1 MAVRL
6 QMKLGVI
13 AEPDRSPN
21 SPDTVVVVEPSI
33 GAIARSKG
41 HLYLIVTSTI
51 ASARA
56 QEATQLAAETIRGEY
71 YYDESAGIR
80 VCIEKAIAS
89 ANKRLNHQRERL
101 GLHGT
106 GENGPI
112 GIGIAVVRGNELYVA
127 TIGPA
132 EAYLI
137 RQARLSTLPDPH
149 RERGLPT
156 GDLEPDVW
164 RGEISVGDSLVLVS
178 PNVMTRLGPDELKD
192 AMVTLHPQPAME
204 HLHHRF
210 FAADGSGSDAMIAF
224 EATEVAA
231 THRSRTLVPV
241 RPAEPLAGAP
251 DRSPIPLA
259 DNVTD
264 GVAAVQASATRARSA
279 AGGLLGRLVLRFQDL
294 LPRRRTSYRRVT
306 PAAAKRETQRRAAV
320 AILAFVLVMVGL
332 GTALMAIGGGGG
344 TPQALSSAA
353 AGEDA
358 LRKINANLAQVFG
371 PGINLVDDDPS
382 KAYQYLSETWTDLK
396 VATDAKLPE
405 STLGPLRATTLDGLN
420 RLFKVVPVAAAT
432 ILATA
437 TAKAPLDIGSMVL
450 GPQGVPYI
458 LDNAT
463 QAVYRV
469 DLRTKKATVI
479 FRNKL
484 RVTAGIEGIPRLIT
498 VPFDF
503 NAHAPTR
510 DLVIVD
516 TKNVVWRWRP
526 ADQAGNGTTVQ
537 VKVAGSA
544 GWGSDITA
552 VGTFLRDAPANLYN
566 FYIVDPSRRNIFY
579 YPPSSDGNGFPS
591 NAQPRLTVDRD
602 VSKISQLYIDGD
614 IYAID
619 GGTITRFVSGQ
630 SEGWTIQAPGTAAFA
645 PSGDTLLRPAPVY
658 TLFASASDKRTG
670 LIYAWDQVS
679 GRVVAFDKAKGTFVQ
694 QFRLAGGSPAW
705 QDVRGMYVVLGA
717 DPTAP
722 TTLFW
727 ATKDAVMSAILE
739 AVPDSSG
746 PVPGASGSPAPSG
759 GPSAVPSAR
768 PSGKASRAP

>member
-101 GLHGT
+101 GLHGK
-106 GENGPI
+106 GDNGPI

-178 PNVMTRLGPDELKD
+178 PNVMSRLGPDELKD

-210 FAADGSGSDAMIAF
+210 FAADGNGSDAMIAF

-264 GVAAVQASATRARSA
+264 GVAAVQASATRARTA
-279 AGGLLGRLVLRFQDL
+279 AGGLLGRLVLRLQDI
-294 LPRRRTSYRRVT
+294 LPHRRTSYRRVT

-358 LRKINANLAQVFG
+358 LKKINANLAQVFG

-382 KAYQYLSETWTDLK
+382 KAFQYLSETWSELA
-396 VATDAKLPE
+396 VATQAKLPE

-432 ILATA
+432 ILSTA
-437 TAKAPLDIGSMVL
+437 AAKTPLDISSMIL
-450 GPQGVPYI
+450 GPGGVPFV
-458 LDNAT
+458 LDRTT
-463 QAVYRV
+463 QAVYRI
-469 DLRTKKATVI
+469 DLRTKKATVVY
-479 FRNKL
+479 RNKL
-484 RVTAGIEGIPRLIT
+484 KVTAGTEGVPRLIT
-498 VPFDF
+498 T
-503 NAHAPTR
+503 AAR

-526 ADQAGNGTTVQ
+526 ADQAGNGTTVK
-537 VKVAGSA
+537 VKVAGAA
-544 GWGSDITA
+544 GWGDDITA
-552 VGTFLRDAPANLYN
+552 VGTFLRDKSAGLYN

-579 YPPSSDGNGFPS
+579 YPPASDGNGFPS

-602 VSKISQLYIDGD
+602 VSKITQLLIDGD
-614 IYAID
+614 IFAID
-619 GGTITRFVSGQ
+619 GGTITRFVGGQ
-630 SEGWTIQAPGTAAFA
+630 SEGWSIQPPGAAPFA
-645 PSGDTLLRPAPVY
+645 PNGDILLRPAPVY
-658 TLFASASDKRTG
+658 TLLASASDKRTG

-679 GRVVAFDKAKGTFVQ
+679 GRIVAFDKAKGTFVQ
-694 QFRLAGGSPAW
+694 QFRLAGGSPDW
-705 QDVRGMYVVLGA
+705 TDVRGMYVVLGA
-717 DPTAP
+717 DPSAP

-727 ATKDAVMSAILE
+727 ATKTAVMSAVLE
-739 AVPDSSG
+739 AVPDDSG
-746 PVPGASGSPAPSG
+746 SVPGASGSPAPSAG
-759 GPSAVPSAR
+759 ASPAISPGPST
-768 PSGKASRAP
+768 KASRAP

>member
-21 SPDTVVVVEPSI
+21 SPDTVVVVEPTI

-106 GENGPI
+106 GANGPI

-210 FAADGSGSDAMIAF
+210 IAADGNGSDAMIAF

-259 DNVTD
+259 DNVTG
-264 GVAAVQASATRARSA
+264 GVAAVQASAGRARDA
-279 AGGLLGRLVLRFQDL
+279 AGGVVGGLVQRLQEL
-294 LPRRRTSYRRVT
+294 LPHRRTAYRRVT
-306 PAAAKRETQRRAAV
+306 PAAAKRETQRRAAM
-320 AILAFVLVMVGL
+320 AILAFVLVMAGL
-332 GTALMAIGGGGG
+332 GTALLAFGGGGGG
-344 TPQALSSAA
+344 TSALSSVA
-353 AGEDA
+353 AGEAA
-358 LRKINANLAQVFG
+358 LRTINSNLDQVTG
-371 PGINLVDDDPS
+371 PGVDLVVGDPP
-382 KAYQYLSETWTDLK
+382 KAYQLLSAAWDGL
-396 VATDAKLPE
+396 ATARAANVPA
-405 STLGPLRATTLDGLN
+405 STLDPLEAKTISGLD
-420 RLFKVVPVAAAT
+420 RLFRVVPVAAAT
-432 ILATA
+432 LFTSAS
-437 TAKAPLDIGSMVL
+437 AKTPLDIQDMIL
-450 GPQGVPYI
+450 GPQNVPFI
-458 LDNAT
+458 LDKAT
-463 QAVYRV
+463 SSVYRV
-469 DLRTKKATVI
+469 DPRTKKAVVV
-479 FRNKL
+479 FRWKEQAQGK
-484 RVTAGIEGIPRLIT
+484 VKGVPKLIT
-498 VPFDF
+498 RGAV
-503 NAHAPTR
+503 R
-510 DLVIVD
+510 DLVVVD
-516 TKNVVWRWRP
+516 DKNVVWRWRP
-526 ADQAGNGTTVQ
+526 SDDAGHGTPTL
-537 VKVAGSA
+537 VKVTGSA
-544 GWGSDITA
+544 SWGDDVVAI
-552 VGTFLRDAPANLYN
+552 GTFLRNASAGLYN
-566 FYIVDPSRRNIFY
+566 FYVVDPSVQNILAY
-579 YPPSSDGNGFPS
+579 SPAGSGSGFPS
-591 NAQPRLTVDRD
+591 SPQQRLAVARD
-602 VSKISQLYIDGD
+602 VSKVTDLLIDGD
-614 IYAID
+614 IFTAD
-619 GGTITRFVSGQ
+619 NGGIVRFVGGK
-630 SEGWTIQAPGTAAFA
+630 SEGWTIQAPGTTSFA
-645 PSGDTLLRPAPVY
+645 PQGDLLLREAPRY
-658 TLFASASDKRTG
+658 TLIASATDKRVG
-670 LIYAWDQVS
+670 RIYAWDQAN
-679 GRVVAFDKAKGTFVQ
+679 GRVVAYDKARGTFIEQ
-694 QFRLAGGSPAW
+694 YRLAGGSLALA
-705 QDVRGMYVVLGA
+705 DVRGMYVLPGA
-717 DPTAP
+717 TPEDPS
-722 TTLFW
+722 TLVW
-727 ATKDAVMSAILE
+727 ATKVGVMSAILE
-739 AVPDSSG
+739 AVPDE
-746 PVPGASGSPAPSG
+746 PAPSG
-759 GPSAVPSAR
+759 SAN
-768 PSGKASRAP
+768 PSGAPSSSPKASPKASPRASRAP

>member
-1 MAVRL
+1 LAVRL

-106 GENGPI
+106 AENGPI
-112 GIGIAVVRGNELYVA
+112 GIGIAVVRANELYVA

-210 FAADGSGSDAMIAF
+210 FAADGNGSDAMIAF
-224 EATEVAA
+224 EATEVAS

-241 RPAEPLAGAP
+241 RPAEPLAGTP

-264 GVAAVQASATRARSA
+264 SVAAVQASAGRARNA
-279 AGGLLGRLVLRFQDL
+279 AGGVFTRLVQGGQDL
-294 LPRRRTSYRRVT
+294 LPHRRTAYRRVT
-306 PAAAKRETQRRAAV
+306 PAAAKRETQRRAAI
-320 AILAFVLVMVGL
+320 AILAFVVVMVSL
-332 GTALMAIGGGGG
+332 GSALWAFGGGGPG
-344 TPQALSSAA
+344 TKALSSVAA
-353 AGEDA
+353 AEAA
-358 LRKINANLAQVFG
+358 LQTINDSLDEVFA
-371 PGINLVDDDPS
+371 PGVNLVDGDPTKAFALLS
-382 KAYQYLSETWTDLK
+382 KAWQAIDTAKGTIPP
-396 VATDAKLPE
+396 ATLD
-405 STLGPLRATTLDGLN
+405 PLRAKTRDGLDK
-420 RLFKVVPVAAAT
+420 LFHVVPVAAAT

-437 TAKAPLDIGSMVL
+437 TAKTPLDIGSMIL
-450 GPQGVPYI
+450 GPQGVPFI
-458 LDNAT
+458 LDKAT
-463 QAVYRV
+463 NSVYRI
-469 DLRTKKATVI
+469 DLRTKKATVV
-479 FRNKL
+479 FRWKD
-484 RVTAGIEGIPRLIT
+484 RKAGNIEGQPRHIT
-498 VPFDF
+498 T
-503 NAHAPTR
+503 AAR
-510 DLVIVD
+510 DLVIID
-516 TKNVVWRWRP
+516 DKNVVWRWRP
-526 ADQAGNGTTVQ
+526 ADQTGRGTTTIVP
-537 VKVAGSA
+537 VNGSP
-544 GWGSDITA
+544 GWGNDIVA
-552 VGTFLRDAPANLYN
+552 VGTFLKQISTGQYNL
-566 FYIVDPSRRNIFY
+566 YIVDPSEQNILAY
-579 YPPSSDGNGFPS
+579 SPDRDGSGFHS
-591 NAQPRLTVDRD
+591 GGQPRLTVARD
-602 VSKISQLYIDGD
+602 VSKITDLVIDGD
-614 IYAID
+614 IFAAD
-619 GGTITRFVSGQ
+619 GGAIERFVGGK
-630 SEGWTIQAPGTAAFA
+630 SEGWTIQAPGTAGYA
-645 PSGDTLLRPAPVY
+645 PQGDILLREAPQY
-658 TLFASASDKRTG
+658 TLVASASEKRTG
-670 LIYAWDQVS
+670 LLYAWDKAN
-679 GRVVAFDKAKGTFVQ
+679 GRVVAFDKAKGTFVAQ
-694 QFRLAGGSPAW
+694 YRLAGGSQALT
-705 QDVRGMYVVLGA
+705 DVRGIFVVLGA
-717 DPTAP
+717 VQGAP
-722 TTLFW
+722 ATLFW
-727 ATKDAVMSAILE
+727 ATKDAVMSAVLE
-739 AVPDSSG
+739 AVPDG
-746 PVPGASGSPAPSG
+746 PTTGPGASGSAMPSG
-759 GPSAVPSAR
+759 GTKASPKA
-768 PSGKASRAP
+768 SGKASRAP